1 MADPRAI
8 IATTLAAVGG
18 DEWETAGGALVSR
31 ERGRTVLAY
40 AAVSHA
46 VAAARRAA
54 QSGAAVGL
62 AVGELWTTGDSWAGP
77 AVDVA
82 AALADRAHR
91 EQVLATATVPGLVP
105 RGADQWTPV
114 GPRDVGVAGT
124 AECVALVTGALEAP
138 GVAVPLPALL
148 SLEAP
153 FPFVPRD
160 EAWSVLQRAWV
171 AAGSGARQVVLVGGE
186 AGTGKTRLL
195 SEFARSVHDGGAVVL
210 YGGCSDA
217 PAAPY
222 QPFAEALEHLVRGF
236 GADQL
241 ARLAEVH
248 AVELA
253 RLAPS
258 LAAIVDAPARG
269 DASDSATERY
279 RLFGAVTSLIDQVA
293 AQRPLLLVLDD
304 LQWAGRPTIQLLD
317 HLIRASPANGVAIVG
332 SYRST
337 SAEVGDALR
346 EALPDLRRHPGVS
359 RVALAGFDR
368 DGIRRFVAGA
378 AGQETDPTLD
388 AVVDV
393 LDAQTGGNAFLLGE
407 LWRQLVDT
415 GHLARR
421 AGRWRI
427 ARPLHEVASP
437 EGVREVV
444 DARLG
449 RLPDGTRRLLEVAAV
464 IGTQFT
470 ADVMSEAVQAEPRTV
485 LEALD
490 PAVRAGLVTETGG
503 GEHRFAHGLVQRSVV
518 DNLSSA
524 SKRGMH
530 LDVAR
535 ALERVRGDRSV
546 SQVAHHLVAAVPL
559 ADSDEVVA
567 AARRAAAAAVRAV
580 AYDDAAQHLEAV
592 LGLVGSA
599 PARCELLLE
608 LADAHMRAGDVT
620 AAQARCLEAHAL
632 AVGCGEPAQV
642 VAAALAHEDANWRAA
657 LHGGTSEHLLRQALP
672 LVDDEAIEVRVRAAL
687 GRSLALSGR
696 AEEARVLTDAALAAA
711 RELDDFAALRE
722 AMSAVLF
729 VPWVP
734 ATIDHQVAI
743 ARELEARAR
752 GTGDVWEHAALDKL
766 LYGLITLGELD
777 EVRELAPRHRALA
790 LASGQPLFR
799 VLDLQLHSLLAM
811 GDGRLAKA
819 EAMAEEA
826 NTLSGFLSGNDAAG
840 GYGVQLFTIRREQGR
855 LGEARPL
862 VEAVARL
869 GREGATW
876 RPALAVLYAELGRTD
891 DAARELRYLVADG
904 LLAVPRDSLY
914 CTSLSYLADAAVAV
928 ADHDAG
934 DAVYRELVPYRNL
947 VVQVGNLLAAYGS
960 VDRHL
965 GSLAALLGR
974 PRDAETHFE
983 AALRLD
989 GRAGMPVWLAHSQ
1002 VAYGGFLAGRGRPG
1016 DVDRGRAL
1024 LQSAVETARRL
1035 GMARLLA
1042 DATDALDRAA
1052 TAPVTGPGNDS
1063 RGDGGPTVSLT
1074 AREVAVLH
1082 HLVEGRSN
1090 REIGS
1095 RLHISQHTAANH
1107 VRSILLK
1114 TGCAN
1119 RTEAATWA
1127 MRRGLV
1133 AG

>member
-1 MADPRAI
+1 MADPRAV
-8 IATTLAAVGG
+8 IATILAAVGG
-18 DEWETAGGALVSR
+18 EEWEPAGGSLVSR
-31 ERGRTVLAY
+31 DRGRTVLAY
-40 AAVSHA
+40 AAVSDA
-46 VAAARRAA
+46 VAAARQAARA
-54 QSGAAVGL
+54 GAAVGL
-62 AVGELWTTGDSWAGP
+62 AVGELSTTGDGWAGP
-77 AVDVA
+77 ALDVA
-82 AALADRAHR
+82 AVLADRAGRH
-91 EQVLATATVPGLVP
+91 QVLATATVTSLVP
-105 RGADQWTPV
+105 QGADQWTPV
-114 GPRDVGVAGT
+114 GPCDVGVVGKV
-124 AECVALVTGALEAP
+124 ECVALAAGASEPA
-138 GVAVPLPALL
+138 GEAVPLPGVL
-148 SLEAP
+148 SFEAP

-160 EAWSVLQRAWV
+160 QAWSVLQGAWV
-171 AAGSGARQVVLVGGE
+171 AASSGARQVVLVGGE

-195 SEFARSVHDGGAVVL
+195 SEFARSVHDRGAVVL
-210 YGGCSDA
+210 YGGCSEV

-236 GADQL
+236 GAGAL
-241 ARLAEVH
+241 ARLAAVH
-248 AVELA
+248 TVELA

-258 LAAIVDAPARG
+258 LAAIVELPAHQET
-269 DASDSATERY
+269 SDSATERY

-293 AQRPLLLVLDD
+293 AQRAVLLVLDD

-317 HLIRASPANGVAIVG
+317 HLIRASSAHGLAIVG

-359 RVALAGFDR
+359 RVALAGFDH

-378 AGQETDPTLD
+378 ASQELDTSLD
-388 AVVDV
+388 AVVEA
-393 LDAQTGGNAFLLGE
+393 LEAQTGGNAFLLGE

-415 GHLARR
+415 GHLARW
-421 AGRWRI
+421 AGRWRVV
-427 ARPLHEVASP
+427 RSLHDVASP

-449 RLPDGTRRLLEVAAV
+449 RLPDDTRRLLEVAAV
-464 IGTQFT
+464 IGTQFA
-470 ADVMSEAVQAEPRTV
+470 ADVLSEAVQAEPRTV
-485 LEALD
+485 FEALE
-490 PAVRAGLVTETGG
+490 PAIRAGLVAEAGG
-503 GEHRFAHGLVQRSVV
+503 GEHRFAHGLVHRSVV

-530 LDVAR
+530 LDVAG
-535 ALERVRGDRSV
+535 ALERVRGDRSA
-546 SQVAHHLVAAVPL
+546 SRIAHHLVAAVPL
-559 ADSDEVVA
+559 ADPDDVVA

-592 LGLVGSA
+592 LGLVGPG

-608 LADAHMRAGDVT
+608 LADAHMRAGDVA
-620 AAQARCLEAHAL
+620 AAQARCLEAHGL
-632 AVGCGEPAQV
+632 AVECGEPALV

-657 LHGGTSEHLLRQALP
+657 LHGGASEHLLRQALP
-672 LVDDEAIEVRVRAAL
+672 LVDDEPTQVRVRAAL

-696 AEEARVLTDAALAAA
+696 AEEARALTDAAVAAA

-743 ARELEARAR
+743 ARELGARAH
-752 GTGDVWEHAALDKL
+752 GTGDVWEHGVLDKL

-777 EVRELAPRHRALA
+777 EVRELAPRHRGFAE
-790 LASGQPLFR
+790 ASGQPFFQA
-799 VLDLQLHSLLAM
+799 LDRQLHALLAM
-811 GDGRLAKA
+811 GDGRFADA

-855 LGEARPL
+855 LDEARPL

-876 RPALAVLYAELGRTD
+876 RPALAVLYAELGRSD

-904 LLAVPRDSLY
+904 LRAVPRDSLY
-914 CTSLSYLADAAVAV
+914 CASLSYLADAAVAV
-928 ADHDAG
+928 DDRDAAA
-934 DAVYRELVPYRNL
+934 AVYVELSPFRNL
-947 VVQVGNLLAAYGS
+947 VVQVGHLLAAYGS
-960 VDRHL
+960 ADRYL

-974 PRDAETHFE
+974 PRDADTHFE

-989 GRAGMPVWLAHSQ
+989 GRAGMPVWLAHTQ
-1002 VAYGGFLAGRGRPG
+1002 VAYGRFLLGRGRPG

-1024 LQSAVETARRL
+1024 LQSAAETARRL

-1042 DATDALDRAA
+1042 GATNALDRAA
-1052 TAPVTGPGNDS
+1052 TAPVTAPGNGARS
-1063 RGDGGPTVSLT
+1063 EGGPTVSLT
-1074 AREVAVLH
+1074 AREVAVLRQ
-1082 HLVEGRSN
+1082 LVEGHSN

-1127 MRRGLV
+1127 VRRGLA